1 MESIYPKTN
10 DNLWKY
16 ADIVGTEAIETVKKA
31 INLSDDAIMYGF
43 DTATVCSNN
52 IDDVAKVKYHAA
64 VYKIPSFHLS
74 NDDNLY
80 LNTTNYMYKL

>member
-43 DTATVCSNN
+43 DTATLVL
-52 IDDVAKVKYHAA
+52 
-64 VYKIPSFHLS
+64 F
-74 NDDNLY
+74 
-80 LNTTNYMYKL
+80 

>member
-16 ADIVGTEAIETVKKA
+16 ADIVRTEAIETVKKA

-43 DTATVCSNN
+43 DTATVL
-52 IDDVAKVKYHAA
+52 KV
-64 VYKIPSFHLS
+64 V
-74 NDDNLY
+74 
-80 LNTTNYMYKL
+80 MC